1 MIVLKRIKYFTRRDY
16 LPENEQFDED
26 IPSECNIIFN
36 IQRTKKF
43 LAQSKDQMPGDQEI
57 LKSLIK
63 DIKAG

>member
-43 LAQSKDQMPGDQEI
+43 LVTKEEAI
-57 LKSLIK
+57 
-63 DIKAG
+63 